1 MNMEA
6 GDFTDWSKIPFLPV
20 NIKFPTFYADFD
32 PATGEWKKQGIAE
45 SQESAEVRQIR
56 EEIENLRIKND
67 ILLDMLTVKDLDL
80 IEAQKLKKE
89 LEDLVARSDT

>member
-1 MNMEA
+1 MEA
-6 GDFTDWSKIPFLPV
+6 GDFTDWTKIPFLPI
-20 NIKFPTFYADFD
+20 NIKFTTFYVDFD
-32 PATGEWKKQGIAE
+32 CSSGEWKKQGIIE
-45 SQESAEVRQIR
+45 SSESPEIRQIN
-56 EEIENLRIKND
+56 EEIENIRIKND